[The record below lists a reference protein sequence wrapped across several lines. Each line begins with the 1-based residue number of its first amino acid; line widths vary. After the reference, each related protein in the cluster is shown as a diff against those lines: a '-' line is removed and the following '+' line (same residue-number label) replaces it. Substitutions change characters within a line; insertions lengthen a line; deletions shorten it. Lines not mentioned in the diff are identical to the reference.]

1 MSKYFKLERG
11 TWQGDHISAYLFV
24 IVLEVVFQIIKKHLK
39 VLKFF
44 RRNLST
50 LLTRMILP
58 FS

>member
-44 RRNLST
+44 
-50 LLTRMILP
+50 
-58 FS
+58 